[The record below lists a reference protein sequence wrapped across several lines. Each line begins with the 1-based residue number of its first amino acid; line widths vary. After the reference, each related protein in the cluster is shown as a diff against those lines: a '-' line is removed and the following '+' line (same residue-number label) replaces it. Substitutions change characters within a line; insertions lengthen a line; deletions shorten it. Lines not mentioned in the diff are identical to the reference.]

1 MVPPTPTGIA
11 DKRAI
16 LVEFVKSVD
25 DELDDDDITL
35 VLDMLRDCNKIKVRA
50 FVLSSVGSMVCV
62 M

>member
-1 MVPPTPTGIA
+1 MVPPTPTGTV

-35 VLDMLRDCNKIKVRA
+35 VLDMLRDCNKIKV
-50 FVLSSVGSMVCV
+50 LDISC
-62 M
+62 

>member
-1 MVPPTPTGIA
+1 MVPPTPTSIV

-35 VLDMLRDCNKIKVRA
+35 VLDMLRDCNKIKVLA
-50 FVLSSVGSMVCV
+50 ISC
-62 M
+62 